1 MASEVETPGKR
12 TMATVVDF
20 LANKDPGRVICKVSD
35 SSLSSDGFV
44 NFDVN
49 GLSKATRHMANLIDQ
64 RFGQHDDQEVIMYLG
79 NNDARY
85 LVFIIS
91 CHKTGRVPLLSST
104 GNSIEAHVHLINQT
118 GCSGILF
125 SQELAEQA
133 HKIKSTVGD
142 LKLLEV
148 PTLGRMLE
156 GSPPECFFQ
165 KTYSQVEDETA
176 VIIHSSGTTGMPKA
190 IKLTHGFLGCM
201 DAQSHVPVPPGRES
215 AVPGRLGRDDLF
227 FPPHHCLI
235 SWAYSRK
242 LCQCSI
248 LVELIKR
255 SQPSVAVLTPTLVE
269 EVSKSGSSLEALSHL
284 KMVYIGGASL
294 APEVGRVLSERIN
307 LTSVM
312 GASEL
317 GLVLSLVP
325 EDKSNWDYFEW
336 NPNFTLR
343 MEQVG
348 EDLFELVIPR
358 EATRE
363 LHGNTHTFPDIS
375 EYHTKDLFSPH
386 PSRPNLWKFQGRSDE
401 TISLSNGQKLNP
413 VPMEKIIEGH
423 PLTSR
428 AMVFGQGKP
437 LIGLLVEPNWN
448 HWDHGKPLSEL
459 VDILWSTVEK
469 ANILAPSNA
478 QIGRMRIGMAKP
490 EKPFSTTPKGS
501 TRRLKVLQEY
511 EGEIESIYQHD
522 DYWTELFKN
531 G

>member
-269 EVSKSGSSLEALSHL
+269 EV
-284 KMVYIGGASL
+284 M
-294 APEVGRVLSERIN
+294 
-307 LTSVM
+307 
-312 GASEL
+312 
-317 GLVLSLVP
+317 LSLVP